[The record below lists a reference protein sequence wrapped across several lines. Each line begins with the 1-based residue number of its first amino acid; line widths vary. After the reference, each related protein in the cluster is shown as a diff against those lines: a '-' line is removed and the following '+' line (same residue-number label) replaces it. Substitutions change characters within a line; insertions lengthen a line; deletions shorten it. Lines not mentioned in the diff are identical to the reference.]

1 MKEKQHQLESE
12 ILGIT
17 SDYPNTVTNR
27 HFRQVEF
34 VILIILYV
42 TIIKHVFFCFSRLV
56 YAANKMYMSFQSHP
70 TLVALQVNQKMSFC
84 GLIYFIILFIF
95 TEIDEG

>member
-1 MKEKQHQLESE
+1 MS
-12 ILGIT
+12 
-17 SDYPNTVTNR
+17 
-27 HFRQVEF
+27 
-34 VILIILYV
+34 
-42 TIIKHVFFCFSRLV
+42 FFAFFSRLV